1 MDIEQRLIVIMKSQE
16 AIIDLLKVMLSYMK
30 GDDDNARIDSSED
43 KRDNQE
49 GDCLHQ
55 EIKENPTY

>member
-1 MDIEQRLIVIMKSQE
+1 MKSQE